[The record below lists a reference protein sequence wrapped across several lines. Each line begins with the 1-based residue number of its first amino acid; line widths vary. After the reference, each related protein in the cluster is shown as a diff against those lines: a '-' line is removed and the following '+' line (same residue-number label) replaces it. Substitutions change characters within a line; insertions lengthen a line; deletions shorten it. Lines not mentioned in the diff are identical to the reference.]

1 MTLARGLGLLRL
13 LAEESGPGLG
23 IADVCERSR
32 LHRVTAHRLLAN
44 LMREGFVEQDEQRR
58 YHLGVEAWRMG
69 VSASRVFDL
78 VKIADPSLDTIEQE
92 MQDTTFLL
100 KRSGNEAICVAR
112 REGTYLLKF
121 LVMDVGVGY
130 PIGVGAGTLAI
141 LAYLDPEDADRA
153 LAETEKKL
161 HRFPSIS
168 IPLIRQMAEET
179 RTRGFALSRGL
190 IVPSAYSAA
199 VPIFDAAGRP
209 IGSFACAAAPDRLSG
224 ERLDFVVQTMRR
236 EAEIVTAR
244 LSGRPQHAD
253 QAAPPKA
260 MKRPRTSVHTRAH

>member
-1 MTLARGLGLLRL
+1 LLRL
-13 LAEESGPGLG
+13 LAEERGPGLG

-112 REGTYLLKF
+112 REGTYL
-121 LVMDVGVGY
+121 
-130 PIGVGAGTLAI
+130 
-141 LAYLDPEDADRA
+141 DPEDADRA
-153 LAETEKKL
+153 LAETETKL

-253 QAAPPKA
+253 QATPPKA